1 MDLWRAE
8 LTHLTSV
15 SLHLSLR
22 LAWPVTV
29 KHFVCRFLRSFVTVD
44 TLGTIFVLIGW
55 PDVLSIANLTQV
67 THTIRISSIQV
78 SAINHATLESLDSLL
93 VVVEAGVIQ
102 HGTYLHECLHEL
114 VTRACTLL
122 RVLSSASLCNVI
134 IVSARFTSDSLLERD
149 MVNVFIERLA
159 AHE

>member
-22 LAWPVTV
+22 LSRPVTV

-44 TLGTIFVLIGW
+44 TLGAIFDLIGR

-78 SAINHATLESLDSLL
+78 SAINHATLETLDSLL
-93 VVVEAGVIQ
+93 VVIEANVIQ

-114 VTRACTLL
+114 VTRASTLL
-122 RVLSSASLCNVI
+122 RVLSCALCKVI
-134 IVSARFTSDSLLERD
+134 IVCA
-149 MVNVFIERLA
+149 
-159 AHE
+159 